1 MTTVNDAVWVEKYRP
16 DSLGQIIGNE
26 KEVNRMTTWVDDES
40 MPNVLLWGPQGT
52 GKTAAAVAFAKDK
65 YGNEWTNHMLQL
77 NASDERGIDVVRDK
91 IKSFASQG
99 GVLGGHGFNIVLL
112 DEVDNM
118 TRDAQPAMRR
128 IMEDYSDRTRF
139 FLICNYPNKLIDPI
153 QSRCAPLH
161 MSPLN
166 KDQIL
171 SLLVDV
177 AEQEKLEYEDS
188 QLEIIVNESK
198 GDARKAIHTLQSAT
212 SDGKVVDE
220 FVESVVSLID
230 REKVEELVTL
240 AINEEQEEAMDMID
254 TMLKQGIDAQA
265 LCDELVDVVLDAD
278 LPADSQSL
286 LVDKIADCEW
296 RILHGSTPGTQLRA
310 LVTDL
315 RMARHVSYPQYRK
328 KNEDELPEI

>member
-1 MTTVNDAVWVEKYRP
+1 MVTATDAVWVEKYRP
-16 DSLGQIIGNE
+16 DTLTNIMGNT
-26 KEVNRMTTWVDDES
+26 KEVHRMTDWVDDES

-65 YGNEWTNHMLQL
+65 YGDNWNNHLLQL
-77 NASDERGIDVVRDK
+77 NASDERGINVVRDK

-99 GVLGGHGFNIVLL
+99 GVMAGHDFNIILL

-166 KDQIL
+166 QSQITDL
-171 SLLVDV
+171 IEEV
-177 AEQEKLEYEDS
+177 ARRENLEYEPR
-188 QLEIIVNESK
+188 QLETITEQAE

-212 SDGKVVDE
+212 SEGIVVDE
-220 FVESVVSLID
+220 FIESVVSLID
-230 REKVEELVTL
+230 KDDVRDLVSF
-240 AINEEQEEAMDMID
+240 AVNEQQEEAMGKVDE
-254 TMLKQGIDAQA
+254 MLKQGIDAQA
-265 LCDELVDVVLDAD
+265 LCDELVDVILNRDD

-286 LVDKIADCEW
+286 MVDKVATCEW
-296 RILHGSTPGTQLRA
+296 RILHGSTPATQLYS
-310 LVTDL
+310 LITDL
-315 RMARHVSYPQYRK
+315 RMARHMSLDSYRQ
-328 KNEDELPEI
+328 EVDEPEL

>member
-1 MTTVNDAVWVEKYRP
+1 MVTAKDAVWVEKYRP
-16 DSLGQIIGNE
+16 DTLGDIMGNE
-26 KEVNRMTTWVDDES
+26 KEVNRMTEWVDDES

-65 YGNEWTNHMLQL
+65 YGDDWNNHLLQL

-99 GVLGGHGFNIVLL
+99 GVMAGHSFNIILL

-128 IMEDYSDRTRF
+128 IMEDYADRTRF

-153 QSRCAPLH
+153 QSRCAPLQ

-166 KDQIL
+166 DDQITD
-171 SLLVDV
+171 LLEHV
-177 AEQEKLEYEDS
+177 AQEEGLDYEQR
-188 QLEIIVNESK
+188 QLVTITEQAE

-212 SDGKVVDE
+212 SDGVVVDE
-220 FVESVVSLID
+220 FIESVVSLID
-230 REKVEELVTL
+230 KDDVRELVDL
-240 AINEEQEEAMDMID
+240 AINEQQEEAMKKVE
-254 TMLKQGIDAQA
+254 TMLKQGIDSQA
-265 LCDELVDVVLDAD
+265 LCDELVDVILDRDD

-286 LVDKIADCEW
+286 MVDKVADCEW
-296 RILHGSTPGTQLRA
+296 RILHGSTPSTQLYS
-310 LVTDL
+310 LITDL
-315 RMARHVSYPQYRK
+315 RMARHMALDPYRQ
-328 KNEDELPEI
+328 EADEPEL